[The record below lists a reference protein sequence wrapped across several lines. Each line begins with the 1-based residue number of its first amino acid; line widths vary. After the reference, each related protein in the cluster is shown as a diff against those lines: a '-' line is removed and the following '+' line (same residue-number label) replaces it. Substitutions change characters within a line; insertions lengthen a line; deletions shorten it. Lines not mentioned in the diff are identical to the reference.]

1 MQHSTET
8 LRFFELLGR
17 TNQPVW
23 MSTQYQPG
31 KSFAIVV
38 ELHREDPA
46 VMPLINPTPSL
57 VMTKGETLYAVWLL
71 SETSHAHDDRWMPQV
86 AFDLAEH
93 VGGTAL
99 PYMLIPGV
107 AVPESGESPATE
119 GYARLIE
126 VGECKIYDPA
136 ELAKHVAVGNQR

>member
-1 MQHSTET
+1 MQRSTET

-23 MSTQYQPG
+23 MSTQYGPG

-38 ELHREDPA
+38 ELDDANPA
-46 VMPLINPTPSL
+46 VMPLIKPTPSL
-57 VMTKGETLYAVWLL
+57 VMAKGSVLYAVWLL
-71 SETSHAHDDRWMPQV
+71 SETSHADDDRWMPQV

-93 VGGTAL
+93 VGGTAR
-99 PYMLIPGV
+99 PHMLIPGIS
-107 AVPESGESPATE
+107 VPGTGESPGSE

-126 VGECKIYDPA
+126 VGDCEIYDPA
-136 ELAKHVAVGNQR
+136 DLAKHVAVGNQR

>member
-1 MQHSTET
+1 MQHNAET

-17 TNQPVW
+17 TDQPIWVN
-23 MSTQYQPG
+23 TQYHPG

-38 ELHREDPA
+38 ELQDEDPE
-46 VMPLINPTPSL
+46 VMPLINPTPSF
-57 VMTKGETLYAVWLL
+57 VMAKQSILYAVWLL

-99 PYMLIPGV
+99 PYMLIPGIS
-107 AVPESGESPATE
+107 VPETTESPASQ

-126 VGECKIYDPA
+126 VGECKIYDPV